1 MSAAAKTALEGL
13 LQAHRLQRIAPGL
26 RGEDRRLTPLSTGQA
41 ALDGS
46 LGGGFYRGQVSEIH
60 GPASSGRTGLVL
72 AVVARST
79 RSGLAAWV
87 DPADRF
93 HPASAGAA
101 GIDLSRLLWLRG
113 DPRGGRGLPGAVSA
127 VGVLLGSGLFETVVL
142 DLGGI
147 SMADL
152 RRFPASTWIR
162 LQRMVEGTAVAL
174 LILADAHV
182 THSPGGASLA
192 LDPKEP
198 RWSGHAGPGRLLSG
212 LHVEARAGR
221 LLHRRASLLLE

>member
-1 MSAAAKTALEGL
+1 MSTAVKAALEDL
-13 LQAHRLQRIAPGL
+13 LQAHRLRRNAPAL
-26 RGEDRRLTPLSTGQA
+26 RGEDRRLSPLGTGQV
-41 ALDGS
+41 ALDGF
-46 LGGGFYRGQVSEIH
+46 LGGGFLRGQVSEIH

-113 DPRGGRGLPGAVSA
+113 DPRSGRGLPEAVSA
-127 VGVLLGSGLFETVVL
+127 VGVLLGSGLFETVVM
-142 DLGGI
+142 DLGGVP
-147 SMADL
+147 ATDV
-152 RRFPASTWIR
+152 RRLPGSTWIR

-174 LILADAHV
+174 LILADVHI
-182 THSPGGASLA
+182 TGPGGTSLA

-198 RWSGHAGPGRLLSG
+198 RWSGHSGPGRLLSG
-212 LHVEARAGR
+212 LRAEARAGR
-221 LLHRRASLLLE
+221 LLPRRASLLLE

>member
-1 MSAAAKTALEGL
+1 MSAAAKAALEDL
-13 LQAHRLQRIAPGL
+13 LQAHRLQRAAPTL

-41 ALDGS
+41 ALDGF
-46 LGGGFYRGQVSEIH
+46 LGGGFLRGQVSEIH
-60 GPASSGRTGLVL
+60 GPASSGRTGLAL

-79 RSGLAAWV
+79 RSGLGAWV

-93 HPASAGAA
+93 HPASAGAT

-113 DPRGGRGLPGAVSA
+113 DPRTGRGLPEAVSA

-142 DLGGI
+142 DLGGV
-147 SMADL
+147 SAADL
-152 RRFPASTWIR
+152 RRLPGSTWIR

-174 LILADAHV
+174 LILADVHV

-192 LDPKEP
+192 LHAKAP
-198 RWSGHAGPGRLLSG
+198 RWSGHSGPGRLLSG
-212 LHVEARAGR
+212 LRAEARSGR
-221 LLHRRASLLLE
+221 LLPRRASLLLE